1 MQSDHIKKE
10 IGGSVR
16 FMSEFKKRLLTG
28 IALVIGI
35 AALPYAPPF
44 ILQSVV
50 MLLAIIG
57 LVEFLR
63 IFKNDFLNGLLPL
76 GVLFTGIYYL
86 VMICYPQ
93 YEAISLV
100 FLLLT
105 SLTILVFSQ
114 ENRIYEVSV
123 FLMGFFYIPYLFFNL
138 AKMPSKELFWSVFL
152 ISFGTDTFAYVGGY
166 LFGKHKLCP
175 KISPA
180 KTIEGAVSGIIG
192 SSLLMIFY
200 FHYVVGDFRWTLLV
214 PTVIASVFGQ
224 IGDLTASKFKR
235 ANEVKDYGK
244 IFPGHGGV
252 MDRFDSVL
260 FVAPLVRL
268 FLILF

>member
-1 MQSDHIKKE
+1 M
-10 IGGSVR
+10 R

-28 IALVIGI
+28 IALVVAII
-35 AALPYAPPF
+35 ALPYAPKYIF
-44 ILQSVV
+44 QSVI
-50 MLLAIIG
+50 LILALIG
-57 LVEFLR
+57 LVEFYR
-63 IFKNDFLNGLLPL
+63 IFKNDYLNKIMP
-76 GVLFTGIYYL
+76 FGIVFSAVYYL
-86 VMICYPQ
+86 MMICYPKF
-93 YEAISLV
+93 EAVSLV
-100 FLLLT
+100 FLLLV
-105 SLTILVFSQ
+105 SLTILVFT
-114 ENRIYEVSV
+114 EKNRIYEISI
-123 FLMGFFYIPYLFFNL
+123 LLLGFFYVPYLFFNL

-152 ISFGTDTFAYVGGY
+152 ISFGTDTFAYLGGY

-180 KTIEGAVSGIIG
+180 KTIEGAISGMVG
-192 SSLLMIFY
+192 ASLLMMFY
-200 FHYVVGDFRWTLLV
+200 FHYIVGDFRWMLLL
-214 PTVIASVFGQ
+214 PTVIASIFGQ